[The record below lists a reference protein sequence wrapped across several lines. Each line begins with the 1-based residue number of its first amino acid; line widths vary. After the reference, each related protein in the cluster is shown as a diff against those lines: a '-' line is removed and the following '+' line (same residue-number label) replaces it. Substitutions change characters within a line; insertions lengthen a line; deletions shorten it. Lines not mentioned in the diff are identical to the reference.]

1 MKQFK
6 EIREANNKM
15 AFLKRVKERFPKI
28 AKSRPTMDRIVQ
40 IVKPK
45 NQINSKRYVEL
56 GKLYDSGNMK
66 KLNDLITKFEKEDGI
81 RETFT
86 EFRMPPITMGR
97 DNTIVGVREKDIAE
111 VRNILQADIVGLKH
125 ISDIEIR
132 FSDEKEWKRMS
143 ALVKKEL
150 KKPAYKG
157 VKDVYFVDDP
167 LQIGFGDPKGKSK
180 INIKPIV
187 DLIVKQTKD
196 PKTRLKS
203 LVEGKITWQRGL
215 VSDGTMKIGIF
226 DGDKEK
232 ALEAAR
238 QLIIFLRKNK
248 RVKIGGDK
256 EDTDGEPNE
265 TIAKYSEELSKLIF
279 DDELLDSL
287 EPDGNNADQTANDI
301 VLNRLRDLG
310 VNIR

>member
-6 EIREANNKM
+6 
-15 AFLKRVKERFPKI
+15 
-28 AKSRPTMDRIVQ
+28 
-40 IVKPK
+40 
-45 NQINSKRYVEL
+45 
-56 GKLYDSGNMK
+56 
-66 KLNDLITKFEKEDGI
+66 
-81 RETFT
+81 

-97 DNTIVGVREKDIAE
+97 DNTIVGVRDHDIPGSEAQQEQLKKAKDA
-111 VRNILQADIVGLKH
+111 LKKKFTFK
-125 ISDIEIR
+125 STGKLKAALKKYSGMDAAKKLA
-132 FSDEKEWKRMS
+132 EKELAEGGRLEFDMSKMNDGDKKKLIDLVQSLQFKRDHKLTQASVSMGKYLHIKAGYNDLDKAKKSIEKAGFKSPDLTRRS
-143 ALVKKEL
+143 A
-150 KKPAYKG
+150 
-157 VKDVYFVDDP
+157 
-167 LQIGFGDPKGKSK
+167 SK
-180 INIKPIV
+180 I
-187 DLIVKQTKD
+187 TM
-196 PKTRLKS
+196 
-203 LVEGKITWQRGL
+203 EGKITWQRGL

-265 TIAKYSEELSKLIF
+265 AIAKYSEELSKLIF
-279 DDELLDSL
+279 DDDLLDSL